1 MSASM
6 KPAIPPEHRLLPDY
20 VAAAGTF
27 TPDERIDGLN
37 HTARLRGQLVSR
49 THINRMMQT
58 FIDTL
63 RDKTLNRQRKNV
75 RVLEL
80 LFYLAG
86 ITKDRHILNF
96 ADLTVSE
103 QQRFTEAMNQLKVVV
118 SLFPAEL
125 ALPQNK

>member
-1 MSASM
+1 MSAL
-6 KPAIPPEHRLLPDY
+6 KQPAIPSEHRLLPDD
-20 VAAAGTF
+20 VVAAGTF
-27 TPDERIDGLN
+27 TPDERIDALN

-49 THINRMMQT
+49 MHINRMMQALM
-58 FIDTL
+58 DTL
-63 RDKTLNRQRKNV
+63 RDKTLNRQRKNG

-86 ITKDRHILNF
+86 IPRDRHALNF
-96 ADLTVSE
+96 ADLTLSE

-125 ALPQNK
+125 AIAEE